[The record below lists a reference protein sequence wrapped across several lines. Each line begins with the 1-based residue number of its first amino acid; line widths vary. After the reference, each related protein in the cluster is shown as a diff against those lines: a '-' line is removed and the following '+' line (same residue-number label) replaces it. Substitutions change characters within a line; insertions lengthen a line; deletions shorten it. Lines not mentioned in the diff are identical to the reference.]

1 MNSKYKIGVIIFY
14 VILAVFLIIGLRGL
28 YSTNMSETVSYTTF
42 MNQINDIAQIS
53 INESGKIVYTL
64 TKDTRRVQETVV
76 TTQVMNSD
84 NFQKII
90 DDLVAKGVD
99 VQFENGSG
107 SVFWLNILGTII
119 PLVIIIFIW
128 FYVMRSFSGRNNQ
141 AFTFSKSPAK
151 KYVQSSKRVTFKDV
165 AGVEEAV
172 QELEDVVN
180 FLKNPEIFSQTGARM
195 PKGILLVGPPGTGKT
210 LLAKASAGEA
220 NVPFFYISGSDFV
233 ELFVGVG
240 AARVRDLFNQAKTNA
255 PAIVFIDEIDAV
267 GRHRGAGLGG
277 GHDEREQTLNQ
288 ILVEMDGFGEKA
300 NVIVMAATNRPDIL
314 DRALLRPGRF
324 DKKIMVDGPDVRGRS
339 AILKIHMRKKPID
352 PDVDVNLL
360 ARRTPG
366 FVGADLENL
375 INEAALLAARKK
387 KKLIGM
393 VDLQEAIDR
402 VIAGPA
408 RKSRVVNPKE
418 REIIAYHELGHAI
431 VGIALPHAN
440 TVHKVTIIPHGTAA
454 LGYTESL
461 PLEDRFLM
469 SKDELYENITAIL
482 AGRAAEEIIFNEIT
496 TGAANDLQKA
506 SGLAK
511 KMVTEFGMSDKLG
524 PIFWG
529 KEEGDVFLG
538 KELTKMSHFSEEI
551 ASQIDAEIKKIIF
564 ETYEKCKNI
573 IIKFKDKMHE
583 AAKVLL
589 EKEVLSGEELAEIV
603 DMKEKGNYYRE
614 TEYEREVDKEVEK
627 RDKENVKKQEE
638 MSEKSDENKGDV
650 V

>member
-1 MNSKYKIGVIIFY
+1 
-14 VILAVFLIIGLRGL
+14 
-28 YSTNMSETVSYTTF
+28 
-42 MNQINDIAQIS
+42 
-53 INESGKIVYTL
+53 
-64 TKDTRRVQETVV
+64 
-76 TTQVMNSD
+76 
-84 NFQKII
+84 
-90 DDLVAKGVD
+90 
-99 VQFENGSG
+99 
-107 SVFWLNILGTII
+107 
-119 PLVIIIFIW
+119 
-128 FYVMRSFSGRNNQ
+128 
-141 AFTFSKSPAK
+141 
-151 KYVQSSKRVTFKDV
+151 
-165 AGVEEAV
+165 
-172 QELEDVVN
+172 
-180 FLKNPEIFSQTGARM
+180 
-195 PKGILLVGPPGTGKT
+195 
-210 LLAKASAGEA
+210 
-220 NVPFFYISGSDFV
+220 
-233 ELFVGVG
+233 
-240 AARVRDLFNQAKTNA
+240 
-255 PAIVFIDEIDAV
+255 
-267 GRHRGAGLGG
+267 
-277 GHDEREQTLNQ
+277 
-288 ILVEMDGFGEKA
+288 
-300 NVIVMAATNRPDIL
+300 
-314 DRALLRPGRF
+314 
-324 DKKIMVDGPDVRGRS
+324 
-339 AILKIHMRKKPID
+339 MRKKPID

-614 TEYEREVDKEVEK
+614 TEYEREVDKEVKE